1 MFEKAKE
8 NTRKIFRCLH
18 ISWILGF
25 SLAVP
30 TFAASSDTCSA
41 DAMNTFLISHGYPA
55 AFLETLIA
63 PQVESL
69 YTSAADNNTYFLGFA
84 TESGAIEPDYTTY
97 RRSLES
103 DVELTVMVGFSPA
116 PSDDSQ
122 KMSEVYVYVYYDWI
136 NIPLIR
142 YCDTISVHWD
152 SSLFAYSSMHA
163 TDYAQSGSSGQWV
176 TNAVWNSP
184 TKLEQDG
191 LCYSPYIRYAEF
203 LGTASAPAAGLKGN
217 AEITLIPK
225 IDMPTGTDTSAPLQI
240 NTFFNA
246 EYVHSTLAAAPA
258 LFLLVLLLAAAFV
271 FLRR

>member
-1 MFEKAKE
+1 MKK
-8 NTRKIFRCLH
+8 KVLSMIFAG
-18 ISWILGF
+18 IAWF

-30 TFAASSDTCSA
+30 TFAASSDTRSA
-41 DAMNTFLISHGYPA
+41 DAMNAFLIPHGYPA

-69 YTSAADNNTYFLGFA
+69 YASALGNNTYFLGFA

-97 RRSLES
+97 SRSLEN

-116 PSDDSQ
+116 MSDDSQ
-122 KMSEVYVYVYYDWI
+122 KISAVYVYVYYDWI
-136 NIPLIR
+136 NIPLIQ

-152 SSLFAYSSMHA
+152 SSLFAYSSIHA

-184 TKLEQDG
+184 TRLEQDG
-191 LCYSPYIRYAEF
+191 LCYSPYIRYAES
-203 LGTASAPAAGLKGN
+203 LGAASAPAAGLKGN
-217 AEITLIPK
+217 AEIKLIPK
-225 IDMPTGTDTSAPLQI
+225 IDMSSGTDTPAPLQI

-246 EYVHSTLAAAPA
+246 EYVHSTLTAAPA
-258 LFLLVLLLAAAFV
+258 LFLLVLLLAAVLV

>member
-1 MFEKAKE
+1 MKK
-8 NTRKIFRCLH
+8 KVL
-18 ISWILGF
+18 SMILAGIAWF

-30 TFAASSDTCSA
+30 TFAASNDTRSA
-41 DAMNTFLISHGYPA
+41 DTMNAFLISHGYPA

-69 YTSAADNNTYFLGFA
+69 YASALGNNTYFLGFA

-97 RRSLES
+97 SRSLEN

-116 PSDDSQ
+116 MSDDSQ
-122 KMSEVYVYVYYDWI
+122 KISAVYVDVYYDWI

-152 SSLFAYSSMHA
+152 SSLFAYSSIHA
-163 TDYAQSGSSGQWV
+163 TDYGQSGSSGQWV

-184 TKLEQDG
+184 TRLEQDG
-191 LCYSPYIRYAEF
+191 LCYSPYIRYTKF
-203 LGTASAPAAGLKGN
+203 LGAASAAGLKGN
-217 AEITLIPK
+217 AEIKLIPK
-225 IDMPTGTDTSAPLQI
+225 IDMPSGTDTSAPLQI

-246 EYVHSTLAAAPA
+246 EYVHSTLTAAPA
-258 LFLLVLLLAAAFV
+258 LFLLVLLLAAVLV

>member
-1 MFEKAKE
+1 MSKKV
-8 NTRKIFRCLH
+8 L
-18 ISWILGF
+18 SMILIGIAWL
-25 SLAVP
+25 SLTIP
-30 TFAASSDTCSA
+30 TFAASSDTRSA
-41 DAMNTFLISHGYPA
+41 DAMNAFLISHGYPA

-69 YTSAADNNTYFLGFA
+69 YTSVAGNNTYFLGFA

-97 RRSLES
+97 SRSLEN

-122 KMSEVYVYVYYDWI
+122 KISAVYVYVYYDWI
-136 NIPLIR
+136 NIPLIPYR
-142 YCDTISVHWD
+142 DTISVHWD
-152 SSLFAYSSMHA
+152 SSLFAYSSIHA

-184 TKLEQDG
+184 TRLEQDG
-191 LCYSPYIRYAEF
+191 LCYSPYIRYAESI
-203 LGTASAPAAGLKGN
+203 GTASAPAAGLKGN
-217 AEITLIPK
+217 AEIKLVPK
-225 IDMPTGTDTSAPLQI
+225 IDIASGTDASAPLQI

-246 EYVHSTLAAAPA
+246 EYAHSTLTAAPA
-258 LFLLVLLLAAAFV
+258 LILLVLLLAAVLV